1 MKCDWRTSGV
11 MNKVLNQLTIITKL
25 KKWKEKGHNTEFKK
39 ADKIYQRQTMRP
51 MNPVELSTEEKKKA
65 IGLIVFFKEK
75 RYGSSKGQAMAN
87 GRPQQENIL
96 K

>member
-1 MKCDWRTSGV
+1 
-11 MNKVLNQLTIITKL
+11 
-25 KKWKEKGHNTEFKK
+25 
-39 ADKIYQRQTMRP
+39 MRP